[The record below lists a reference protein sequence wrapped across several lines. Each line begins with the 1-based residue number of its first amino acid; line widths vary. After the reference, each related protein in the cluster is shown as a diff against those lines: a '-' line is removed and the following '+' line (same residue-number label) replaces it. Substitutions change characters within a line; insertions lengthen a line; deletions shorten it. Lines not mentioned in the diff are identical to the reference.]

1 MARNAA
7 LRGSLPGLWQILRRF
22 WPYAR
27 RQRTI
32 LIGSF
37 VALFAETFLRL
48 LEPWPI
54 KIVFDRVIVTKHHAH
69 GWKVAH
75 MNSLDAGSLLA
86 LCAGGLIAIT
96 ALRALADYLNT
107 VGFALAGNRVLTE
120 VRNDLYRHLQCLS
133 LAYHSDAKGGDL
145 TLRVMA
151 DIGLLTDVVISA
163 AMPLFGNF
171 LVMLG
176 MAGFMLWLNWKLG
189 LVALATFPLFWI
201 SASRLTRVITEVSGR
216 QRQREGAMAAVAA
229 ETIGAI
235 KVVQA
240 LSLEQAFADSFFAE
254 NERSFNDGMKA
265 SRLAAGLGRTLE
277 FQIAVAVALVMWF
290 GAKLT
295 LRGELTTGSLVIFF
309 SYLRN
314 TFKPLQDFAK
324 NSRRL
329 ARGVASGERVL
340 NVLDQTPDTRD
351 IPGAITAPP
360 FAGAVQFGEVAF
372 AYEPNRYVLEDVNF
386 EIRPGQHVALVG
398 KSGSG
403 KSTLAS
409 LILRLYDPSRGV
421 IRIDGRDIREYTLE
435 SLRGQIS
442 VVLQDSLLFA
452 ASVRDNIAYGAAN
465 TDECEIEAAS
475 RLANA
480 HQFICSLP
488 RGYDTIV
495 GERGVKLSSGQRQR
509 IAIAR
514 AAIRK
519 APILIMDE
527 PTTGLD
533 NENARAVVE
542 ALQRLA
548 RERTTFFITHDL
560 HQTANS
566 DVVLYLDNGRVIERG
581 THAELLQANGPY
593 ASLYRLRAAERG
605 HSENEEHRSAAAS

>member
-1 MARNAA
+1 MARDAA
-7 LRGSLPGLWQILRRF
+7 QRGSLPGLWQILRRF

-27 RQRTI
+27 RQRAI
-32 LIGSF
+32 LAGSL
-37 VALFAETFLRL
+37 VALFAKTFLQL

-54 KIVFDRVIVTKHHAH
+54 KVVFDRIIVSKHHAH
-69 GWKVAH
+69 GWGIAH
-75 MNSLDAGSLLA
+75 LNSLDAGSMLA
-86 LCAGGLIAIT
+86 LCAGSLIAIT
-96 ALRALADYLNT
+96 ALRAVADYLNS

-133 LAYHSDAKGGDL
+133 LSYHNDAKGGDL

-151 DIGLLTDVVISA
+151 DIGVLTDVVITA
-163 AMPLFGNF
+163 AMPLFGSF
-171 LVMLG
+171 LVVFG

-189 LVALATFPLFWI
+189 LVALAAFPLFWF
-201 SASRLTRVITEVSGR
+201 SASRLTRLITEVSRR

-240 LSLEQAFADSFFAE
+240 LSLEQAFADSFITE
-254 NERSFNDGMKA
+254 NELSFTDGMRA
-265 SRLAAGLGRTLE
+265 SRLSARLGRTLDL
-277 FQIAVAVALVMWF
+277 QIAVATAFVLWF
-290 GAKLT
+290 GARLT
-295 LRGELTTGSLVIFF
+295 LAGELTPGSLVIFF
-309 SYLRN
+309 TYLRN
-314 TFKPLQDFAK
+314 AFKPLQDFAK
-324 NSRRL
+324 YSKRL
-329 ARGVASGERVL
+329 VRGVASGERVL
-340 NVLDQTPDTRD
+340 DVMDQTPDTRD
-351 IPGAITAPP
+351 IPGAMPAPP
-360 FAGAVQFGEVAF
+360 FAGAVQFGDVAF
-372 AYEPNRYVLEDVNF
+372 AYEPNRYALDEVNF
-386 EIRPGQHVALVG
+386 EVRPGQHVAVVG

-452 ASVRDNIAYGAAN
+452 SSIRDNIAYGAAN
-465 TDECEIEAAS
+465 ADEREVEAAA

-480 HQFICSLP
+480 HQFICTLP
-488 RGYDTIV
+488 QGYDTIV

-560 HQTANS
+560 HFTANS
-566 DVVLYLDNGRVIERG
+566 DLVLYLDSGRVIERG
-581 THAELLQANGPY
+581 THAELLQANGRY
-593 ASLYRLRAAERG
+593 ASLYRLRAAERDD
-605 HSENEEHRSAAAS
+605 SEDEQPPRAAAS